1 MNNFSSNISLNTN
14 KEYMI
19 YGRLQIYFVICSAY
33 LLRIEE
39 LKSWLPRYVFVQES
53 FLCNFIHLQSSMS
66 TILFM
71 EVSQKGKW
79 FN

>member
-39 LKSWLPRYVFVQES
+39 LKSWRPRYAFVQES
-53 FLCNFIHLQSSMS
+53 FFVVSCTFNPQCQQSHL
-66 TILFM
+66 
-71 EVSQKGKW
+71 
-79 FN
+79 